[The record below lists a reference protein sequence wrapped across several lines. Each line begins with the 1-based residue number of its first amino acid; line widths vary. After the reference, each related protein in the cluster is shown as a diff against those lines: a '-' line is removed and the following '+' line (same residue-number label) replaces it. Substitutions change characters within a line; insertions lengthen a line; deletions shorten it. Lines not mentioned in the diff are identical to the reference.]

1 MITISTT
8 LRIALRNTPQVDN
21 MKDIVLAFKII
32 TDFIR
37 GKKLIATVF
46 IVAALLFGVSFLS
59 VLGGFVSYFS
69 DANSIDDSQCRHVV
83 SFRNEQSASGADA
96 YCGNRFFK
104 NKRYT
109 ELNSAVSAPDGTRY
123 YVTTFYGNS
132 DTLLYYVCRD
142 GRLTFSKDE
151 LSGKTPAVFV
161 SGDLGA
167 VAGAKIR
174 LPFWDEEFT
183 VVGII
188 DDPMG
193 KLIVVPRVW
202 FEDAGLKASRMTFYT
217 TRKLTVFEEKKLQY
231 DLCGDGNAR
240 LTGGITYEEAAHNN
254 SVDLIGCSILA
265 VIVLMLGFYL
275 FNYASEKNRYT
286 YSLMGI
292 LGSGKANTLFI
303 LMLERIIST
312 FIVMASSAV
321 IHFFIRDSL
330 HDLLLI
336 PKCGMGLKEYAIA
349 VGIVVLAAV
358 FSSIP
363 FAVYYI
369 KNSYTTVVKH
379 YE

>member
-1 MITISTT
+1 MT
-8 LRIALRNTPQVDN
+8 A
-21 MKDIVLAFKII
+21 MKDISLVFKII
-32 TDFIR
+32 VDFVR
-37 GKKLIATVF
+37 GKKLIAIVF
-46 IVAALLFGVSFLS
+46 ITAALLFGVSFLS
-59 VLGGFVSYFS
+59 VLGGFVSFFS
-69 DANSIDDSQCRHVV
+69 EVNSVDDSPCRHVV

-109 ELNSAVSAPDGTRY
+109 ELNSAVSAQDGTRY

-132 DTLLYYVCRD
+132 DSLLYYVCRD
-142 GRLTFSKDE
+142 GRLAFTKAE
-151 LSGKTPAVFV
+151 QSGAEPAVFV
-161 SGDLGA
+161 SSDLSP
-167 VAGAKIR
+167 VAGEKIR
-174 LPFWDEEFT
+174 LPFWDTEFT
-183 VVGII
+183 VVGVV

-202 FEDAGLKASRMTFYT
+202 FEKADLKAYRMTFYT
-217 TRKLTVFEEKKLQY
+217 TRKLSVFEEKKLQY

-286 YSLMGI
+286 YSLLGI

-312 FIVMASSAV
+312 FLVMAVSAV
-321 IHFFIRDSL
+321 IHFFIRDPL
-330 HDLLLI
+330 HGFLLI
-336 PKCGMGLKEYAIA
+336 PKCRMGLKEYAVA

>member
-1 MITISTT
+1 
-8 LRIALRNTPQVDN
+8 
-21 MKDIVLAFKII
+21 MKDIGLVFKII
-32 TDFIR
+32 IDFIR
-37 GKKLIATVF
+37 GKKLIAIVF
-46 IVAALLFGVSFLS
+46 IATSMLFGVSFLS

-69 DANSIDDSQCRHVV
+69 DANSVGDDQCRHVV
-83 SFRNEQSASGADA
+83 SFRNAQSAAEADA
-96 YCGNRFFK
+96 YCQNRFFK

-109 ELNSAVSAPDGTRY
+109 ELNSFADTEDGTRY
-123 YVTTFYGNS
+123 YVTTFYGDS

-151 LSGKTPAVFV
+151 LSGKVPAVLV
-161 SGDLGA
+161 SGDLS
-167 VAGAKIR
+167 VQAGAKIK
-174 LPFWDEEFT
+174 LPFWETEFT
-183 VVGII
+183 VAGVI

-193 KLIVVPRVW
+193 KLIVVPRTW
-202 FEDAGLKASRMTFYT
+202 FEKAELKAYRMTFYT
-217 TRKLTVFEEKKLQY
+217 ARKLTVFEEKRLQY
-231 DLCGDGNAR
+231 DLCADGNAR

-286 YSLMGI
+286 YSLLGI

-312 FIVMASSAV
+312 FLVMAVSAV
-321 IHFFIRDSL
+321 IHFFIRDPL
-330 HDLLLI
+330 HGFLLI
-336 PKCGMGLKEYAIA
+336 PKCRMGLKEYAVA

>member
-1 MITISTT
+1 FTK
-8 LRIALRNTPQVDN
+8 A
-21 MKDIVLAFKII
+21 
-32 TDFIR
+32 
-37 GKKLIATVF
+37 
-46 IVAALLFGVSFLS
+46 
-59 VLGGFVSYFS
+59 
-69 DANSIDDSQCRHVV
+69 
-83 SFRNEQSASGADA
+83 EQSGA
-96 YCGNRFFK
+96 
-104 NKRYT
+104 
-109 ELNSAVSAPDGTRY
+109 E
-123 YVTTFYGNS
+123 
-132 DTLLYYVCRD
+132 
-142 GRLTFSKDE
+142 
-151 LSGKTPAVFV
+151 PAVFV
-161 SGDLGA
+161 SSDLSP
-167 VAGAKIR
+167 VAGEKIR
-174 LPFWDEEFT
+174 LPFWDTEFT
-183 VVGII
+183 VVGVV

-202 FEDAGLKASRMTFYT
+202 FEKADLKAYRMTFYT
-217 TRKLTVFEEKKLQY
+217 TRKLSVFEEKKLQY

-286 YSLMGI
+286 YSLLGI

-312 FIVMASSAV
+312 FLVMAVSAV
-321 IHFFIRDSL
+321 IHFFIRDPL
-330 HDLLLI
+330 HGFLLI
-336 PKCGMGLKEYAIA
+336 PKCRMGLKEYAVA